1 MRELE
6 VIMGED
12 KLNSVWAADEK
23 EFNAN
28 HLYIV
33 KRDNDELGKI
43 QFQKGPRK
51 EENSIAG
58 VTESDL
64 LEIVRDRLTDFQN
77 SEFAC
82 KENENALANVN
93 MALDWL
99 YERVLARKER
109 GILGVNKK

>member
-12 KLNSVWAADEK
+12 KLNSVWAVDEK

-33 KRDNDELGKI
+33 KRDDDELGKI

-109 GILGVNKK
+109 

>member
-12 KLNSVWAADEK
+12 KLNSVWAVDQK

-28 HLYIV
+28 HEYAIF
-33 KRDNDELGKI
+33 RNDWEIERI
-43 QFQKGPRK
+43 QFQRDPT
-51 EENSIAG
+51 EEKNSITG
-58 VTESDL
+58 VTDSDL
-64 LEIVRDRLTDFQN
+64 LEIVRDRLTDLQN

-99 YERVLARKER
+99 YEKVLE
-109 GILGVNKK
+109 KKRRETF

>member
-12 KLNSVWAADEK
+12 KLNSVWAVDEK

-28 HLYIV
+28 HEYAIF
-33 KRDNDELGKI
+33 RNDWEIERI
-43 QFQKGPRK
+43 QFQRDPT
-51 EENSIAG
+51 EEKNSITG
-58 VTESDL
+58 VTDSDL
-64 LEIVRDRLTDFQN
+64 LEIVRDRLTDLQN

-99 YERVLARKER
+99 YEKVLE
-109 GILGVNKK
+109 KKRREVF

>member
-12 KLNSVWAADEK
+12 KLNSVWAVDEK

-28 HLYIV
+28 HEYAIF
-33 KRDNDELGKI
+33 RNDWEIERI
-43 QFQKGPRK
+43 QFQRDPT
-51 EENSIAG
+51 EEKNSITG
-58 VTESDL
+58 VTDSDL
-64 LEIVRDRLTDFQN
+64 LEIVRDRLTDLQN

-99 YERVLARKER
+99 YEKVLE
-109 GILGVNKK
+109 KKRRETF

>member
-6 VIMGED
+6 VIMDED
-12 KLNSVWAADEK
+12 KLNSVWAVDEK

-33 KRDNDELGKI
+33 KRDDDELCKI
-43 QFQKGPRK
+43 QFQKGPQK

-58 VTESDL
+58 VTDSDL
-64 LEIVRDRLTDFQN
+64 LEMVRDRLTDFQN

-82 KENENALANVN
+82 KENENALAYVN

-99 YERVLARKER
+99 YERALARKER
-109 GILGVNKK
+109 GVLGVNKK

>member
-1 MRELE
+1 MRELK

-12 KLNSVWAADEK
+12 KLNSVWAVDEK

-28 HLYIV
+28 HEYAIF
-33 KRDNDELGKI
+33 RNDCEIERI

-51 EENSIAG
+51 EKNSIAG

-109 GILGVNKK
+109 GVLGVNKK